1 MFKTVLHR
9 DVWGLQQV
17 VVACLSTGDQGMETS
32 PYLAK
37 KTNYQFFSEAL
48 CPGTA
53 PVEGDSQDIETSDAA
68 DITQESP

>member
-17 VVACLSTGDQGMETS
+17 VVACLSTGDQGMETN
-32 PYLAK
+32 PYLRH
-37 KTNYQFFSEAL
+37 KTNHQFFSEAL

-53 PVEGDSQDIETSDAA
+53 PSGDSQDSKAEDAGVV
-68 DITQESP
+68 TQESP